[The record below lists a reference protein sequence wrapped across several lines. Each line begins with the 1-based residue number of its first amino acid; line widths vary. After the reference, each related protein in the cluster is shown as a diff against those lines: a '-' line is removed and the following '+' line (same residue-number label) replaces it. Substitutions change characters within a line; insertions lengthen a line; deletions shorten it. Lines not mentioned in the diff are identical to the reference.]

1 MIPVSTD
8 WFGLSI
14 RLLDDVG
21 KPPRGYTWED
31 YEGGTNVWSKR
42 RVLYNRY
49 GERVF
54 TLLSSPK
61 SSLINPYMA
70 LFEVS
75 NEWLYHGIGVGGC
88 LKLLRRVVPFEIVS
102 LSRLDLCA
110 DFVPSEGLA
119 EVIFGLG
126 SGSIYCSGKRS
137 GSGFWSINAD
147 DWMPDMWRG
156 VRIPHCISWGHKTSD
171 VKWKLYYK
179 SKELRDVYGGNQFDK
194 PYIVDRWRE
203 CGLDV
208 NNVWRLEVSI
218 KHPGNLTMEGKVIDY
233 DVWYKNTLNL
243 YKSLYMS
250 RFRLRMNEGHRDK
263 SNDTPVPF
271 LPISDASVV
280 RCRKYDGEDRRS
292 ARIGLLR
299 HLVRSLE
306 EPEVYLDAPTRCD
319 VVMTIDGIVRRDHLE
334 KYFEAMVGRPYH
346 EWSESYTGSGGDDR
360 YPMMSQLL
368 VKGNHLPENVDFD
381 KDEDS
386 DSGLASVSH
395 SE

>member
-21 KPPRGYTWED
+21 KPPRDYTWED

-54 TLLSSPK
+54 TLLYSPK
-61 SSLINPYMA
+61 SSLIGRDMA

-88 LKLLRRVVPFEIVS
+88 LKLLRRVVPFDVVS

-119 EVIFGLG
+119 EAIFGLG

-137 GSGFWSINAD
+137 GSGFWSINTD

-179 SKELRDVYGGNQFDK
+179 TKELRDALGGRQFDK
-194 PYIVDRWRE
+194 PYIVDLWRE

-218 KHPGNLTMEGKVIDY
+218 KHPSKLTLDGKVINF
-233 DVWYKNTLNL
+233 DVWYKDTLNL
-243 YKSLYMS
+243 YKSLYVS
-250 RFRLRMNEGHRDK
+250 RFQLRVNEGHADK
-263 SNDTPVPF
+263 SNDSIVPF

-280 RCRKYDGEDRRS
+280 RCRKYEGDDTRS

-299 HLVRSLE
+299 HLVRSLDQ
-306 EPEVYLDAPTRCD
+306 PEVCLDAPTRCD
-319 VVMTIDGIVRRDHLE
+319 VVTTIDGIVRRDHLE
-334 KYFEAMVGRPYH
+334 RYFEAMVERPYC
-346 EWSESYTGSGGDDR
+346 EWIESYTGNDSDER
-360 YPMMSQLL
+360 YPMMSQL
-368 VKGNHLPENVDFD
+368 VIKGNHMPINSDFD
-381 KDEDS
+381 RKDDDEND
-386 DSGLASVSH
+386 LATVSH
-395 SE
+395 SD